1 MFTAQQRVLK
11 QAQSVEKAY
20 RANLDEVQKRKAI
33 VIVLL
38 SRFVHL
44 EVSETNKSVLLLSSL
59 LQESKMH

>member
-33 VIVLL
+33 VIVTIT
-38 SRFVHL
+38 L
-44 EVSETNKSVLLLSSL
+44 E
-59 LQESKMH
+59 